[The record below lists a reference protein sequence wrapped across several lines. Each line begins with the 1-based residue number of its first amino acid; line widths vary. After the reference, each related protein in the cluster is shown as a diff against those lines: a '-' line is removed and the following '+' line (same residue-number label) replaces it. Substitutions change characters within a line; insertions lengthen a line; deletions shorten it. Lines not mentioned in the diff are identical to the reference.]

1 MKLIAMDLDGTLL
14 TKDKRVS
21 DFNRDIL
28 NRKSNEGVEL
38 VIASGRDLYSIVDL
52 TDCLNVRY
60 HICFNGAK
68 IYKDRELIYFKSMDR
83 NICLDILEKTVEI
96 GLDYSATAGKE
107 VHFTKI
113 DPEYVKEYGTN
124 KELEFFHIT
133 DGKPLGREFEKM
145 VFVGDAD
152 RFKKLRKYVTEKYG
166 NELNIFG
173 SGDGV
178 MDIVNIQCSKGEA
191 LKLVAEDMGIDIKDA
206 MAFGDNE
213 NDLSMLNIAGCPVIM
228 ANAAEELKKPEYKR
242 TVTNGED
249 GVGVFV
255 ENFLK
260 DR

>member
-1 MKLIAMDLDGTLL
+1 M
-14 TKDKRVS
+14 
-21 DFNRDIL
+21 N
-28 NRKSNEGVEL
+28 
-38 VIASGRDLYSIVDL
+38 
-52 TDCLNVRY
+52 
-60 HICFNGAK
+60 
-68 IYKDRELIYFKSMDR
+68 
-83 NICLDILEKTVEI
+83 
-96 GLDYSATAGKE
+96 YSATAGKE

-145 VFVGDAD
+145 VFVGDAG

-191 LKLVAEDMGIDIKDA
+191 LKLVAEDMGIDIKQT

-213 NDLSMLNIAGCPVIM
+213 NDISMLNIAGCPVIM

-255 ENFLK
+255 EKFFE
-260 DR
+260 R

>member
-28 NRKSNEGVEL
+28 NKKSNEGIEL
-38 VIASGRDLYSIVDL
+38 VIASGRDLYSIMDL
-52 TDCLNVRY
+52 TRCLNVKY

-68 IYKDRELIYFKSMDR
+68 IYKNKKLIYSKSM
-83 NICLDILEKTVEI
+83 NKEICLDILEKAVEI
-96 GLDYSATAGKE
+96 GLDYSATAGRE

-113 DPEYVKEYGTN
+113 DPEYVKEYKTN
-124 KELEFFHIT
+124 KELQFFHIT
-133 DGKPLGREFEKM
+133 DRRPLGREFEKM

-152 RFKKLRKYVTEKYG
+152 KFKKLRKYVTEKYG

-191 LKLVAEDMGIDIKDA
+191 LKNVAEDIGIPIGQT

-213 NDLSMLNIAGCPVIM
+213 NDLSMLDIAGCSVIM
-228 ANAAEELKKPEYKR
+228 ANAAEELKKSKYER
-242 TVTNGED
+242 TVTNDEN
-249 GVGVFV
+249 GVGTFV
-255 ENFLK
+255 EKFF
-260 DR
+260 R

>member
-28 NRKSNEGVEL
+28 NKKSNEGIEL
-38 VIASGRDLYSIVDL
+38 VIASGRDLYSIMDL
-52 TDCLNVRY
+52 TRCLNVKY

-68 IYKDRELIYFKSMDR
+68 IYKNKKLIYSKSM
-83 NICLDILEKTVEI
+83 NKEICLDILEKAVEI
-96 GLDYSATAGKE
+96 GLDYSATAGRE

-113 DPEYVKEYGTN
+113 DPEYVKEYKTN
-124 KELEFFHIT
+124 KELQFFHIT
-133 DGKPLGREFEKM
+133 DRRPLGREFEKM
-145 VFVGDAD
+145 VFVGEAD
-152 RFKKLRKYVTEKYG
+152 KFKKLRKYVTEKYG

-191 LKLVAEDMGIDIKDA
+191 LKNVAEDIGIPIGQT

-213 NDLSMLNIAGCPVIM
+213 NDLSMLDIAGCSVIM
-228 ANAAEELKKPEYKR
+228 ANAAEELKKSKYER
-242 TVTNGED
+242 TVTNDEN
-249 GVGVFV
+249 GVGTFV
-255 ENFLK
+255 EKFF
-260 DR
+260 R

>member
-28 NRKSNEGVEL
+28 NKKSNEGIEL
-38 VIASGRDLYSIVDL
+38 VIASGRDLYSIMDL
-52 TDCLNVRY
+52 TGCLNVKY

-68 IYKDRELIYFKSMDR
+68 IYKNKKLIYSKSM
-83 NICLDILEKTVEI
+83 NKEICLDILEKAVEI
-96 GLDYSATAGKE
+96 GLDYSATAGRE

-113 DPEYVKEYGTN
+113 DPEYVKEYKAN
-124 KELEFFHIT
+124 KELRFFHIT
-133 DGKPLGREFEKM
+133 DRRPLGREFEKM

-152 RFKKLRKYVTEKYG
+152 KFKKLRKYVTEKYG

-191 LKLVAEDMGIDIKDA
+191 LKNVAEDIGIPIGQT

-213 NDLSMLNIAGCPVIM
+213 NDLSMLDTVGCPVIM
-228 ANAAEELKKPEYKR
+228 ANAAEELKKTEYKR
-242 TVTNGED
+242 TVTNDEN

-255 ENFLK
+255 EKFFE
-260 DR
+260 R

>member
-28 NRKSNEGVEL
+28 NKKSNEGIEL

-52 TDCLNVRY
+52 TGCLNVKY

-68 IYKDRELIYFKSMDR
+68 IYKNRELIYSKSMDR
-83 NICLDILEKTVEI
+83 GICLDILERAVEM
-96 GLDYSATAGKE
+96 GLNYSATAGKE

-145 VFVGDAD
+145 VFIGDAE
-152 RFKKLRKYVTEKYG
+152 RFKKLRKYVTAKYEK
-166 NELNIFG
+166 ELNIFG

-178 MDIVNIQCSKGEA
+178 MDIVNIQCWKGTA
-191 LKLVAEDMGIDIKDA
+191 LKLVAEDIGIDVGQT

-213 NDLSMLNIAGCPVIM
+213 NDLSMLDTVGCPVIM
-228 ANAAEELKKPEYKR
+228 ANAAEELKKTEYKR
-242 TVTNGED
+242 TVTNDEN

-255 ENFLK
+255 EKFFE
-260 DR
+260 R

>member
-28 NRKSNEGVEL
+28 NKKSDEGIEL

-52 TDCLNVRY
+52 TGCLDIKY

-68 IYKDRELIYFKSMDR
+68 IYKNKKLIYSKSMDK
-83 NICLDILEKTVEI
+83 NICLDILERALEI
-96 GLDYSATAGKE
+96 GLNYSATAGKE

-113 DPEYVKEYGTN
+113 DPEYIKEYEIN
-124 KELEFFHIT
+124 KELEFYHIT
-133 DGKPLGREFEKM
+133 NGKPLGREFEKM
-145 VFVGDAD
+145 VFVGEAD
-152 RFKKLRKYVTEKYG
+152 RFKKLREYVTKKYG

-178 MDIVNIQCSKGEA
+178 MDIVNIQCGKGEA
-191 LKLVAEDMGIDIKDA
+191 LKLVAENIGIEIGQT

-213 NDLSMLNIAGCPVIM
+213 NDISMLDIAGCPVIM
-228 ANAAEELKKPEYKR
+228 ANAAEELKKPEYKK
-242 TVTNGED
+242 TITNDEN

-255 ENFLK
+255 ENFFK
-260 DR
+260 

>member
-28 NRKSNEGVEL
+28 NKKSNEGIEL

-52 TDCLNVRY
+52 TGCLNVKY

-68 IYKDRELIYFKSMDR
+68 IYKNRELIYSKSMDR
-83 NICLDILEKTVEI
+83 DICLDILERAVEM
-96 GLDYSATAGKE
+96 GLNYSATAGKE

-145 VFVGDAD
+145 VFIGDAE
-152 RFKKLRKYVTEKYG
+152 RFKKLRKYVTAKYEK
-166 NELNIFG
+166 ELNIFG

-178 MDIVNIQCSKGEA
+178 MDIVNIQCGKVTA
-191 LKLVAEDMGIDIKDA
+191 LKLVAEDIGIDVGQT

-213 NDLSMLNIAGCPVIM
+213 NDLSMLDTAGCPVIM
-228 ANAAEELKKPEYKR
+228 ANAAEELKKTEYKR
-242 TVTNGED
+242 TVTNDEN

-255 ENFLK
+255 EKFFE
-260 DR
+260 R

>member
-28 NRKSNEGVEL
+28 NRKSNEGIEL

-52 TDCLNVRY
+52 TGCLNVKY

-68 IYKDRELIYFKSMDR
+68 IYKNRELIYSKSMDR
-83 NICLDILEKTVEI
+83 GICLDILERAIEM
-96 GLDYSATAGKE
+96 GLNYSATAGKE

-145 VFVGDAD
+145 VFIGDAE
-152 RFKKLRKYVTEKYG
+152 RFKKLRKYVTAKYEK
-166 NELNIFG
+166 ELNIFG

-178 MDIVNIQCSKGEA
+178 MDIVNIQCGKGTA
-191 LKLVAEDMGIDIKDA
+191 LKLVAEDIGIDVGQT

-213 NDLSMLNIAGCPVIM
+213 NDLSMLDTAGCPVIM
-228 ANAAEELKKPEYKR
+228 ANAAEELKKTEYKR
-242 TVTNGED
+242 TVTNDEN

-255 ENFLK
+255 EKFFE
-260 DR
+260 R

>member
-21 DFNRDIL
+21 DFNRNIL
-28 NRKSNEGVEL
+28 NRKSSEGIEL

-52 TDCLNVRY
+52 TGCLNIRY

-68 IYKDRELIYFKSMDR
+68 IYRDGEQIYSKSMDR
-83 NICLDILEKTVEI
+83 NICQDILEKAVAI

-145 VFVGDAD
+145 VFVGNTDK
-152 RFKKLRKYVTEKYG
+152 FKKLRRYVTEKYV

-178 MDIVNIQCSKGEA
+178 MDIVNVQCGKGEA
-191 LKLVAEDMGIDIKDA
+191 LKLVVKDIGIDINQV

-213 NDLSMLNIAGCPVIM
+213 NDISMLNIVGCPVIM
-228 ANAAEELKKPEYKR
+228 ANAAEKLKKPEYKR
-242 TVTNGED
+242 TVTNDEN

-260 DR
+260 NR